1 MLCVPKGRSVT
12 WLVLIGLNSGG
23 LMSQICPYYS
33 QDFFSCISMF
43 EVVPNGDREL
53 RRVDPSLDGSLTD
66 LGIISQVN
74 GPQFSTILVIKDR
87 RIMYFPQRIFMREE
101 IPDEVK

>member
-1 MLCVPKGRSVT
+1 MLCVPKGRSIT
-12 WLVLIGLNSGG
+12 WLVLIGLNPRG

-33 QDFFSCISMF
+33 QDLFSRISMF
-43 EVVPNGDREL
+43 EVVPNSNGEL

-74 GPQFSTILVIKDR
+74 GPQFGTILVIKDR
-87 RIMYFPQRIFMREE
+87 GIMYLPQRIFMRKE
-101 IPDEVK
+101 IPNEVE